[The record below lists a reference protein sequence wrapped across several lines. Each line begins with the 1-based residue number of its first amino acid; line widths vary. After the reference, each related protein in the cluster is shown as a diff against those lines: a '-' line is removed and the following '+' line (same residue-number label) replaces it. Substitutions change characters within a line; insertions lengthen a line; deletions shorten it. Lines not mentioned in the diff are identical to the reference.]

1 MLRVVL
7 DTNVF
12 ISSLLSAQGL
22 PAQVLNA
29 WREGKHMLVTSPPI
43 IAKIVDVLESTRI
56 SKKYFIRP
64 SDIEQLVDLL
74 ETDTIV
80 VPGQASVVG
89 AVPQDPRDEIFLACA
104 VDSNADCIVS
114 ADRHLLDIQTYK
126 GIPILTVKAFA
137 EKLEKQTPCRDPE

>member
-29 WREGKHMLVTSPPI
+29 WREGKYMLVTSPAI
-43 IAKIVDVLESTRI
+43 IGEIVDVLESPRI
-56 SKKYFIRP
+56 TKKYSIGRE
-64 SDIEQLVDLL
+64 DIKQLVDLL
-74 ETDTIV
+74 ETDTII
-80 VPGQASVVG
+80 VPGRVVVAG

-104 VDSNADCIVS
+104 VDSKADCIVS
-114 ADRHLLDIQTYK
+114 GDRHLLDIETYK
-126 GIPILTVKAFA
+126 DIPILTVKAFA
-137 EKLEKQTPCRDPE
+137 ERLGK